1 MKISTNQKVVII
13 SQVAL
18 ASRDSFKEYSCFQKN
33 FLDHMVTNPFNFWYH
48 FLPNWEQS
56 DFMYS
61 LLETHYIS
69 LESISIFLKPKVI
82 FFKKKKSMF
91 IYMLMCLY
99 AHIYTTI
106 YCWCMCLPVC
116 SILCVLSFAS
126 SLEANLGGMQNEYG
140 PSEFSSLMYLD
151 AQKAAVIYQRKYIG
165 LNGEIFN
172 KRKGGAL
179 YLIKRAQRDP
189 GCG

>member
-1 MKISTNQKVVII
+1 MKVSTNQKVVII

-82 FFKKKKSMF
+82 FFKKKKKACLFTCLCVYMHTYIQPF
-91 IYMLMCLY
+91 IVGVCACLSALFSVSSHLPLPQKPTQEACRMNMGHLNSAASCIWMLKKQQSS
-99 AHIYTTI
+99 IKG
-106 YCWCMCLPVC
+106 
-116 SILCVLSFAS
+116 SIL
-126 SLEANLGGMQNEYG
+126 
-140 PSEFSSLMYLD
+140 D
-151 AQKAAVIYQRKYIG
+151 
-165 LNGEIFN
+165 
-172 KRKGGAL
+172 
-179 YLIKRAQRDP
+179 
-189 GCG
+189 